1 MRKLASIQRIKT
13 LEPIEGADA
22 IEKATVLGWQ
32 VVVKKG
38 EFKPNDLC
46 VYCEIDSVLP
56 EKPEFE
62 FLRPR
67 KFRIKTAKLRGQI
80 SQGICFQLS
89 VLPQGT
95 PIEEGR
101 DVTETLGVTKYE
113 PPIPAQLHGVAKGAF
128 PSFIP
133 KTDEPRVQTIEE
145 YLDKYKGEICYVT
158 EKLDGSS
165 VTYYIYDGE
174 FGVCSRNLEL
184 LETEENT
191 QWKVAREL
199 KIEEKL
205 RTLGGN
211 YSLQGELIGEK
222 VQSNKYKLHGQ
233 TVYFFNMYDI
243 DNHKYLDFDEFNKT
257 LKKLDLKTVP
267 ILYTDYKLVNDVQE
281 LVKLATGT
289 SKLHKVKREGIVV
302 RPVHEKQ
309 DAMGRFSFKVLN
321 PEFLLKYE

>member
-1 MRKLASIQRIKT
+1 MRKLASIQRIKS

-89 VLPQGT
+89 VLPEGT
-95 PIEEGR
+95 PIEEGL
-101 DVTETLGVTKYE
+101 DVTEHLGVTKYE

-145 YLDKYKGEICYVT
+145 YLDKYKDEICYVT

-205 RTLGGN
+205 RSLGGN

-222 VQSNKYKLHGQ
+222 VQSNKYKLRGQ

-243 DNHKYLDFDEFNKT
+243 DNHKYLNFDEFNST
-257 LKKLDLKTVP
+257 LKKLELKTVP

-289 SKLHKVKREGIVV
+289 SKLHKVKREGIVI
-302 RPVHEKQ
+302 RPVQEKQ